1 MIDLVSLHWMN
12 KDQENNQGI
21 ILVIVLWVL
30 VILTVM
36 ALSFSHSMVVE
47 YRISANG
54 IDKLKTMELA
64 KSGIERAIAEVS
76 QDSTE
81 IGTLTSRWRVNTDG
95 FQNITLGEG
104 TYTLFYPDLSS
115 SDAKQGYGLVDENS
129 KLNLNS
135 ATKEMIMRLPN
146 ADEIMADSIIDWRSA
161 TAKASTYGAK
171 DEYYT
176 QLTPPYKCKNGPF
189 DTLEEVLLVKGITP
203 QIFYGEDAN
212 LNGILDQNEN
222 DGDAS
227 FPPDNGDGQLDRG
240 WYPYITIYSYDVNAA
255 LDGSRRININQASSS
270 QLRQLTQYGLSNSDI
285 SNIISYRR
293 RNNNQFRSLGDLLNV
308 TGITNQK
315 FGAIS
320 DYITMN
326 NNEKL
331 TGLINFNTAPKDV
344 MELLPGMT
352 PDLADKVIETRNGT
366 TGAFKNLGD
375 IAEAIGTASFQQ
387 LSDYVTVRSTQFTI
401 QSVGKLTSINRG
413 YTRLVA
419 VIDRGTSPIRILYYR
434 DISDLGQGS

>member
-1 MIDLVSLHWMN
+1 MTDYKINGWIDR
-12 KDQENNQGI
+12 DTIDNQGF
-21 ILVIVLWVL
+21 ILIVVLWVL
-30 VILTVM
+30 VILTVL

-81 IGTLTSRWRVNTDG
+81 IGTLTSRWKVNTDG
-95 FQNITLGEG
+95 FQDITLGEG
-104 TYTLFYPDLSS
+104 TYTLFYPDISG
-115 SDAKQGYGLVDENS
+115 SDAKQGFGLVDENS
-129 KLNLNS
+129 KLNINS
-135 ATKEMIMRLPN
+135 ATKEMIMRLPG

-176 QLTPPYKCKNGPF
+176 QLNPPYKCKNGPL
-189 DTLEEVLLVKGITP
+189 DTLEELLLVKGITP
-203 QIFYGEDAN
+203 QILYGEDVN
-212 LNGILDQNEN
+212 FNGILDPNEN
-222 DGDAS
+222 DGDAN
-227 FPPDNGDGQLDRG
+227 FPPDNADGKLDRG
-240 WYPYITIYSYDVNAA
+240 WYPYITIYSYDNNAA

-285 SNIISYRR
+285 SNIVSYRR
-293 RNNNQFRSLGDLLNV
+293 RNNNRFSNLGDLLNV
-308 TGITNQK
+308 PGITNQK
-315 FGAIS
+315 FSAIS
-320 DYITMN
+320 DYITLS

-331 TGLINFNTAPKDV
+331 VGLINFNTAPKEV
-344 MELLPGMT
+344 LELLPGMT
-352 PDLADKVIETRNGT
+352 PDIADKVIETRNGT

-375 IAEAIGTASFQQ
+375 IAEAIGKSSFQQ
-387 LSDYVTVRSTQFTI
+387 VSNYATVRSSQFTI
-401 QSVGKLTSINRG
+401 QSVGKIAGKIG

-419 VIDRGTSPIRILYYR
+419 VIDRGVTPIRILYYR
-434 DISDLGQGS
+434 DISDLGQGT